1 MESGE
6 KAEHNRLPYL
16 DFPIASNIMNILA
29 LNLTFIY
36 RELICIITE
45 MQRRF

>member
-16 DFPIASNIMNILA
+16 DFPRASNIINILA

-36 RELICIITE
+36 RELVCIITKI
-45 MQRRF
+45 QRRF